1 MSKSKKITIIAVV
14 ALALAIILAAG
25 AWFFTRP
32 ETTEGS
38 KNITF
43 TVVYKDKTSEKFEIS
58 TDALFLAEALVE
70 KELIVYD
77 ASGLYTTINGVTADY
92 SVDGGWWC
100 IYEGDEPSNLGLN
113 DIPVTDGGVYEA
125 VYTTEFVS

>member
-43 TVVYKDKTSEKFEIS
+43 TVVYKDKTSDKFEIS

-77 ASGLYTTINGVTADY
+77 ESGLYTTINGVTADY

-100 IYEGDEPSNLGLN
+100 IYDGEQPASVGIN